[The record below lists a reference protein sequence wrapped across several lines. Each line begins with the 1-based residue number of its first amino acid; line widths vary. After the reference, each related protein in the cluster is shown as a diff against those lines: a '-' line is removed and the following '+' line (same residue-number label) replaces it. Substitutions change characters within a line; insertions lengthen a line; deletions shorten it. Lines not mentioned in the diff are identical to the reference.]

1 MRNQKKMAKRM
12 RSPVLEG
19 KKALIVGIAND
30 SPIADGSARAFHE
43 LGAELAITYLN
54 DKAKPHVEPLA
65 REVEAQIFAP
75 LDVSRPGELEALFK
89 RIKKEWGHIDIM
101 VHSIASANKEDI
113 KGGLLECSAEGF
125 AVAMDISVHSFIRM
139 ARLAAPLQS
148 PS

>member
-1 MRNQKKMAKRM
+1 MAKKM

-30 SPIADGSARAFHE
+30 SSIAYGCARAFHE

-101 VHSIASANKEDI
+101 VHSIASADK
-113 KGGLLECSAEGF
+113 
-125 AVAMDISVHSFIRM
+125 
-139 ARLAAPLQS
+139 
-148 PS
+148 